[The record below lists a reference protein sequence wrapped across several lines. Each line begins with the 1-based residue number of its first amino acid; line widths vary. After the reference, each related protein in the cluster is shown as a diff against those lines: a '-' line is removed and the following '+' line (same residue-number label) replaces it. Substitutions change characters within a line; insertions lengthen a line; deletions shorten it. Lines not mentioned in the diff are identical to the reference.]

1 VGYAGQTA
9 AVTMSLYE
17 KLAALRA
24 GKGLVRGQFKMDRA
38 GAKAL
43 GISEMASAVNSSL
56 ERGIVGSSVDYA
68 GRTGALAA
76 KETAMQQAMQQRTM
90 GLLGLRT
97 QRIGAMNEYYN
108 GLFSIQAQKSAE
120 RSEMATQAYLNDL
133 VMMLQ
138 NPAAGRPGGGGNR
151 GGRPGNGRPGQGQGQ
166 GPLNGSGEVDADKRR
181 AMELIKLLMQ
191 QGRLV

>member
-1 VGYAGQTA
+1 MGYAAQTS

-43 GISEMASAVNSSL
+43 GISEMAGAVNSSL
-56 ERGIVGSSVDYA
+56 ERGIVGSSVDYS

-76 KETAMQQAMQQRTM
+76 KESAMQQAMQQRTM

-97 QRIGAMNEYYN
+97 ERIGAMNEYYN

-120 RSEMATQAYLNDL
+120 QSEMATQAFLNDL

-138 NPAAGRPGGGGNR
+138 SPASARPGGP
-151 GGRPGNGRPGQGQGQ
+151 GGRAKGPGQKPQQ
-166 GPLNGSGEVDADKRR
+166 GPGGKSPDQYL
-181 AMELIKLLMQ
+181 ELIKLLMQ